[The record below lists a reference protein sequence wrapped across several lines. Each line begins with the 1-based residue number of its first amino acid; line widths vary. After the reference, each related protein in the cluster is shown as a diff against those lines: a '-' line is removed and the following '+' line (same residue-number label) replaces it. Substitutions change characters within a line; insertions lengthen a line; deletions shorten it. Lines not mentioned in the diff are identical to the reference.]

1 MVSDIYKERVLHLFY
16 TTHDN
21 RDKVIASRMKIKK
34 SMVARIIRNELDIKI
49 DRINQ
54 RVNLNYAYN
63 QKQLRASKKNE
74 QFLDLVSKESKQ

>member
-1 MVSDIYKERVLHLFY
+1 MLNKKYKYRVMYLFE

-21 RDKVIASRMKIKK
+21 RDKIIASKLGL
-34 SMVARIIRNELDIKI
+34 SVGLVSQIIQKELNKKI

-54 RVNLNYAYN
+54 RVNLNYEYE

-74 QFLDLVSKESKQ
+74 QFLNLVSKESKQ